1 MQVNLSP
8 CLLPQEFFP
17 LPTNMELKRRIFFT
31 HIETSLKLEPMQRM
45 AWSTSAQPKME
56 PCLNLELSRSKT
68 SGQLCMPCACG
79 KGLWRVM
86 PRSLSELIEHADF
99 YAKQFENYPTSSED
113 AIDSDIFKALWSAGQ
128 QKSALENSIAELV
141 IKARLED
148 MSWKLIGQILGT
160 SGEAARQRYGS
171 LVKKKPKKSAW
182 IKTGRHQKMPTSL

>member
-1 MQVNLSP
+1 
-8 CLLPQEFFP
+8 
-17 LPTNMELKRRIFFT
+17 
-31 HIETSLKLEPMQRM
+31 
-45 AWSTSAQPKME
+45 
-56 PCLNLELSRSKT
+56 
-68 SGQLCMPCACG
+68 
-79 KGLWRVM
+79 M

-171 LVKKKPKKSAW
+171 LVKKKPKKSA
-182 IKTGRHQKMPTSL
+182 